1 VMSAIKTKLKIISTN
16 WINMAVIAVAT
27 YLWCIINSFFQM
39 NSVSDLPGTLVRGVV
54 GGAILVLF
62 YGAMFFAGFM
72 IIMLFLDIILLRQ
85 NAKYLRVK
93 LISEWILGS
102 SPFVYWTVIYNEWIF
117 AVAIVALG
125 ERSYLEKNEL
135 CQLLIRRAKSR
146 TICIFDCSE

>member
-1 VMSAIKTKLKIISTN
+1 
-16 WINMAVIAVAT
+16 MAVIAVAT

-117 AVAIVALG
+117 AVAIVAFG
-125 ERSYLEKNEL
+125 GA
-135 CQLLIRRAKSR
+135 QLLREKRIVSIINQEGKISDNLH
-146 TICIFDCSE
+146 F